1 MYSADTWMLERK
13 SLRQEFLLT
22 QEMEMTQEG
31 EGL

>member
-13 SLRQEFLLT
+13 SLCQEFLLT
-22 QEMEMTQEG
+22 QEMEMIQEG